1 MSDTKKKARP
11 NKVSHYIGG
20 IIGNAI
26 LLIILNLLPNWNL
39 SFITE
44 EFPDVLWAINLSLGV
59 QIFGYFVLIFIHPL
73 FLHHLANVVFSA
85 VSLIPI
91 YVLYVVYPL
100 DFTGLGLAWVDKL
113 FKIILIVAFVATV
126 IAVIVHLIKG
136 IRALLGLER

>member
-44 EFPDVLWAINLSLGV
+44 EFPDVLWAINFSLGV
-59 QIFGYFVLIFIHPL
+59 QIFGYFVK
-73 FLHHLANVVFSA
+73 N
-85 VSLIPI
+85 
-91 YVLYVVYPL
+91 
-100 DFTGLGLAWVDKL
+100 
-113 FKIILIVAFVATV
+113 
-126 IAVIVHLIKG
+126 
-136 IRALLGLER
+136 